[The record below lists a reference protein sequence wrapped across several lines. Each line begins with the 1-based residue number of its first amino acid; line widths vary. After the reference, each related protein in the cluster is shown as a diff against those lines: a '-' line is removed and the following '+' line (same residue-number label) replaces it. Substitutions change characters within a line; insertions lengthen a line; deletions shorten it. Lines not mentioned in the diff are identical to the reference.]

1 MKAEERWQARFRA
14 PRTTLPVWAR
24 QAPHH
29 AVYRS
34 NTSGTW
40 EIYAWDRATGHTRQV
55 TDRPNGTA
63 HGDVD
68 PTGQWIWWFAD
79 TDGDEYGV
87 WIRQRFRGG
96 PAQPVNLPP
105 GYPCG
110 LALAANGT
118 AAIGRACRKGFQILL
133 VHENDEP
140 RLLYRHDEFASVA
153 GISLD
158 GSLIA
163 INHSEHGD
171 SRHPALRVLKAG
183 GTVVGDLRD
192 GPGKGVTG
200 IRFAPVLGDRRLLV
214 LHERRGRHEPLVWDP
229 LTGEQREIYLPVP
242 GEVTADW
249 YHDGRSLLI
258 VHNHRGR
265 TELLKY
271 DLAGGAMTH
280 IDTPHGVID
289 AAAARPDGTV
299 EYSWS
304 SAAQAPVIR
313 SSNGHVVMNP
323 GPTAPPSVP
332 LEDLDVEGPG
342 GRIHALVSRP
352 IGTPAPYPTVFL
364 LHGGPSAQDDDSF
377 QPHVAAWVDNGFA
390 VIRIN
395 YRGSAGYGSAWR
407 DALHGDIGHIELADV
422 SAVRDWVVNRGIAD
436 PERLLLA
443 GSSWGGFL
451 TLLGLGT
458 QPKAWTA
465 GIAAV
470 PIADH
475 TAAYEDEAEGLRA
488 YHRALIG
495 GSPAEFPDRYEC
507 SSPISYAAMVEAPM
521 LVLAGENDPR
531 CPIRQIENYLDA
543 LKSEYDV
550 YRYDAGHA
558 SRVVEERI
566 RQMRTQI
573 DFANRVLARP

>member
-40 EIYAWDRATGHTRQV
+40 EIYAWDRATGQTRQV
-55 TDRPNGTA
+55 TNRPNGTA

-87 WIRQRFRGG
+87 WIRQPFRGG
-96 PAQPVNLPP
+96 PAEPVNVSP

-110 LALAANGT
+110 LGLAANGT
-118 AAIGRACRKGFQILL
+118 AAIGRACRKGFQVVL
-133 VHENDEP
+133 VHENEDP
-140 RLLYRHDEFASVA
+140 KLLYRHDEFASVA

-171 SRHPALRVLKAG
+171 SRHPALRVLKSD

-192 GPGKGVTG
+192 GSGKGVTG

-229 LTGEQREIYLPVP
+229 LTGEQREIYLRVP

-249 YHDGRSLLI
+249 YVDGRSLLI

-271 DLAGGAMTH
+271 DLAGGAMTP

-289 AAAARPDGTV
+289 AAVARPDGTV

-313 SSNGHVVMNP
+313 SSHGHVVINP

-332 LEDLDVEGPG
+332 LEDIDVDGPG

-352 IGTPAPYPTVFL
+352 IGTPQPYPTVFL

-377 QPHVAAWVDNGFA
+377 QPHVAAWVDSGFA

-422 SAVRDWVVNRGIAD
+422 AAVRDWVVNRGIAD
-436 PERLLLA
+436 PERLLLS

-495 GSPAEFPDRYEC
+495 GSPAEFPDRYTA
-507 SSPISYAAMVEAPM
+507 SSPITYADMVEAPV

-543 LKSEYDV
+543 LSSEYNV
-550 YRYDAGHA
+550 YRYDATHA

>member
-40 EIYAWDRATGHTRQV
+40 EIYAWDRATGQTRQV
-55 TDRPNGTA
+55 TNRPNGTA

-87 WIRQRFRGG
+87 WIRQPFGGG
-96 PAQPVNLPP
+96 PAEPVNVSP

-110 LALAANGT
+110 LGLAANGT
-118 AAIGRACRKGFQILL
+118 AAIGRACRKGFQVVL
-133 VHENDEP
+133 VHENEDP
-140 RLLYRHDEFASVA
+140 KLLYEHDEFASVA

-171 SRHPALRVLKAG
+171 SRHPALRVLKSD

-192 GPGKGVTG
+192 GSGKGVTG

-229 LTGEQREIYLPVP
+229 VTGEQREIYLRVP

-249 YHDGRSLLI
+249 YVDGRSLLI

-271 DLAGGAMTH
+271 DLAGGAMMP

-289 AAAARPDGTV
+289 AAVARPDGTV

-313 SSNGHVVMNP
+313 SSNGHVVINP

-332 LEDLDVEGPG
+332 LEDIDVEGPG

-352 IGTPAPYPTVFL
+352 IGTPQPYPTVFL

-377 QPHVAAWVDNGFA
+377 QPHVAAWVDSGFA

-422 SAVRDWVVNRGIAD
+422 AAVRDWVVNRGIAD
-436 PERLLLA
+436 PERLLLS

-495 GSPAEFPDRYEC
+495 GSPAEFPDRYTA
-507 SSPISYAAMVEAPM
+507 SSPITYADMVEAPV

-543 LKSEYDV
+543 LSSEYNV
-550 YRYDAGHA
+550 YRYDATHA